1 MIARWVGFAVG
12 LGLVLAPLVAGYA
25 DVGAILRDVALGT
38 LVCVA
43 TLAALEWPRMRFA
56 LTVPALWLL
65 LAGRAATDPRA
76 AVVEAGAGGALALL
90 ALFPSGRLVA
100 RLPPQARRPVE
111 DDAAAR
117 ARA

>member
-1 MIARWVGFAVG
+1 MYARWAGFAVG
-12 LGLVLAPLVAGYA
+12 LGLVLAPLVVGYV

-43 TLAALEWPRMRFA
+43 TLAALEWPRTRFT

-65 LAGRAATDPRA
+65 LAGRSASDPRA

-90 ALFPSGRLVA
+90 ALFPSGRLVP
-100 RLPPQARRPVE
+100 RLPAGARRSGDP
-111 DDAAAR
+111 AGAAR